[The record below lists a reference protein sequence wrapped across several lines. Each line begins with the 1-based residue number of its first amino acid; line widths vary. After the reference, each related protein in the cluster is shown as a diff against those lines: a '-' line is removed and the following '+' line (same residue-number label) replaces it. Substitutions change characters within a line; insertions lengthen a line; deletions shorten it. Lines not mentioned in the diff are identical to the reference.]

1 MFYNKPMKKKN
12 LNTNWEIYNF
22 LNITNRKLSK
32 QYKYFGRDFLPD
44 DFDVNEK
51 TIKERILLGE
61 MSNTNIVPSFVYE
74 DKKKVKKH
82 FKNSLKNCK
91 KMLQNRFFSF
101 FTPDFLQKMEIYMDM
116 RMFLTRRIL
125 QDFRSQSFDEVAA
138 YQEIFNLNPVLGEML
153 DGLYANDVDIQ
164 TLLLDFEHKYKAN
177 FLAKVK
183 EIEQRKKKQ
192 KEQNEKFAVQ
202 EAQKTNTQ
210 TKINKKDAKIV
221 EKTVKK
227 EQKLQNTK
235 EIQTLK
241 QQNNKANIRNK

>member
-1 MFYNKPMKKKN
+1 MKKKN

-125 QDFRSQSFDEVAA
+125 QDFRSQSLMRLPPIKKFSTS
-138 YQEIFNLNPVLGEML
+138 IP
-153 DGLYANDVDIQ
+153 
-164 TLLLDFEHKYKAN
+164 
-177 FLAKVK
+177 FLA
-183 EIEQRKKKQ
+183 RCW
-192 KEQNEKFAVQ
+192 
-202 EAQKTNTQ
+202 TDCMQ
-210 TKINKKDAKIV
+210 TMW
-221 EKTVKK
+221 TF
-227 EQKLQNTK
+227 KLFCLTSSINTK
-235 EIQTLK
+235 PTSLPK
-241 QQNNKANIRNK
+241 